1 MENTWSWRIP
11 SLLQFLV
18 PFLALPGLIMAPQ
31 SPRWLVSM
39 DRTEEARQVL
49 TKWHGGDDAD
59 SQLVN
64 YEMIEITTTIQQEK
78 NATSSAS
85 YAEMFKTPGNRHRL
99 FISVTLGFF
108 GQWVS
113 LSVSVRA
120 VCTIAHYLCRSVT
133 ELSHIIW
140 RLFWKL
146 SASQAL
152 PMSL

>member
-11 SLLQFLV
+11 SLLQILV
-18 PFLALPGLIMAPQ
+18 PFLAFPGLIMAPQ
-31 SPRWLVSM
+31 SPRWLVAM
-39 DRTEEARQVL
+39 DRTEEARQIL

-113 LSVSVRA
+113 PSALLRV
-120 VCTIAHYLCRSVT
+120 VC
-133 ELSHIIW
+133 
-140 RLFWKL
+140 
-146 SASQAL
+146 
-152 PMSL
+152 SLLTVLAGR